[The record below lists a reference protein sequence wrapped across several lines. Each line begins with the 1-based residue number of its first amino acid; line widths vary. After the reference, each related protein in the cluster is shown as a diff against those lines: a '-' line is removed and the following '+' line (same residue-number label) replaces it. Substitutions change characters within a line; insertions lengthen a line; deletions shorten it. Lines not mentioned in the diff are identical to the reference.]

1 MVPRERGDGD
11 AAYVI
16 TDFSSGRMVTMSS
29 ASRILAM
36 PRFAS
41 AVSKACVVSVS
52 SKLVAGGLLSSTL
65 VRLRGVE
72 ALGRDGIRVD
82 QRAAPAEA
90 KQRVARGRGGGV
102 GTWLRL
108 SSLLVALRSEKLRR
122 SGRKALMSALKA
134 MPFCHGVG
142 TVVSW

>member
-1 MVPRERGDGD
+1 
-11 AAYVI
+11 
-16 TDFSSGRMVTMSS
+16 
-29 ASRILAM
+29 M

-82 QRAAPAEA
+82 QRATPAEA
-90 KQRVARGRGGGV
+90 KQRVARGRAGRGRGHLVEVVELIGGLEIGKVEEVGSEGV
-102 GTWLRL
+102 DERVEGHAVLPRGGDGGK
-108 SSLLVALRSEKLRR
+108 LVSRKLVR
-122 SGRKALMSALKA
+122 
-134 MPFCHGVG
+134 
-142 TVVSW
+142 W

>member
-1 MVPRERGDGD
+1 
-11 AAYVI
+11 
-16 TDFSSGRMVTMSS
+16 
-29 ASRILAM
+29 M

-52 SKLVAGGLLSSTL
+52 SKLAAGGLLSSAL

-90 KQRVARGRGGGV
+90 KQRVARGHLVEVVELIGGLEIGKVEEVGSEGVDERVAGHAVLPRGGDG
-102 GTWLRL
+102 GK
-108 SSLLVALRSEKLRR
+108 LVSRKLVR
-122 SGRKALMSALKA
+122 
-134 MPFCHGVG
+134 
-142 TVVSW
+142 W